1 MYMYRLTL
9 PLTRA
14 VACTAVLLLALVQG
28 CSTQPAGPKIP
39 TLAEIPEIYPGILAG
54 YLPQDQLPDSL
65 SILPPPPLP
74 DSPAYEYDVAR
85 NHQLTT
91 DVDPARWA
99 LAAADADLHFPAAAA
114 AFDCALGARVTP
126 DTAPNLYVMMRR
138 TLADAALATYTAKNA
153 YRRQRPFMVNGGP
166 ICTPQEREV
175 LSNDGSYPSGH
186 TAYGWAWAL
195 ILAEVAP
202 ERGNV
207 ILARGLQ
214 FGESRAV
221 CNVHWPSDVAAGRTM
236 GAAAVARMHDDPVF
250 SAQLDAA
257 KAEWQ
262 ALEKAEAAKSLE
274 CNGMTPVLATP

>member
-1 MYMYRLTL
+1 MNRLTVH
-9 PLTRA
+9 LTRA
-14 VACTAVLLLALVQG
+14 VAGTALLLLALAQG
-28 CSTQPAGPKIP
+28 CSTQPASPKIP
-39 TLAEIPEIYPGILAG
+39 TLAEIPEIRPGILAG
-54 YLPQDQLPDSL
+54 YLPPDQLPDSL

-74 DSPAYEYDVAR
+74 DSPAYEYDLAR
-85 NHQLTT
+85 NRQLTT

-126 DTAPNLYVMMRR
+126 DTTPNLYVMMRR
-138 TLADAALATYTAKNA
+138 TLADAGLATYMAKNA
-153 YRRQRPFMVNGGP
+153 YQRQRPFMLNGGP
-166 ICTPQEREV
+166 ICTPQERDM

-221 CNVHWPSDVAAGRTM
+221 CNVHWPSDVVAGRIM

-262 ALEKAEAAKSLE
+262 ALDKVAAAKSLE
-274 CNGMTPVLATP
+274 CSGMDPATTAP